1 MNENRHCP
9 ELSLEF
15 LGRAHPSE
23 IAKREAAMAGGKVS
37 QPPNRKVDALTS
49 DARKTILLLQG
60 VIS

>member
-1 MNENRHCP
+1 
-9 ELSLEF
+9 
-15 LGRAHPSE
+15 
-23 IAKREAAMAGGKVS
+23 MAGGKVS